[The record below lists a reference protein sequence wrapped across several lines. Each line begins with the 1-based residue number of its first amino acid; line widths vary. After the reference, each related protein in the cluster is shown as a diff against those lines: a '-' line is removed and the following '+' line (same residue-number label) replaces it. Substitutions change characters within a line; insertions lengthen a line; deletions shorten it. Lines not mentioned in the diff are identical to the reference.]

1 MVWPAG
7 DPLMVNPAPVT
18 LACEIVTLADP
29 VFERLTDADPL
40 LPVTMFPK
48 LTAAGVLASP
58 GCVPAPVNAIVMG
71 EFGALLEI
79 ETLPLALPTDVGE
92 NFVVKLMLCPG

>member
-1 MVWPAG
+1 M
-7 DPLMVNPAPVT
+7 NPEPVA

-40 LPVTMFPK
+40 LPTTTFPK
-48 LTAAGVLASP
+48 FTPEGVLANP
-58 GCVPAPVNAIVMG
+58 GCVPAPDSAIVIG

-79 ETLPLALPTDVGE
+79 EMLPLALPIVVGE
-92 NFVVKLMLCPG
+92 NCAVKLILCPG